1 MEESGLPFASS
12 TKPAHAGLLR
22 SCVALVLIGLL
33 VGTAGML
40 LPRKLALF
48 VRTAQGSVWPWGHH
62 KGVLMHVATQDCRFH
77 PENFLEH
84 RDNYVGSASSG
95 IGGFPCGYAIGASTS
110 LNGKLMTPPF
120 ASADDLWMSGH
131 VFFPEQWRL
140 PLTYSCGD
148 HVCTMGAH
156 MWRLHSSL
164 DKPRVTVDINI
175 PSGSDKLQMYVFFRE
190 KDQLR
195 GSPVRGMA
203 KTVNYY
209 PAGDGLRGHWQ
220 FWEFHLHLGTPGK
233 KDGFLRF
240 YAEGR
245 LVDSLENQPFLPR
258 NAGRDWWI
266 RYADVQ
272 SNISVSEHCTLC
284 GRTWPKSYEWLTNEV
299 TICSGMRCRDGKKLD

>member
-1 MEESGLPFASS
+1 VPLPSI
-12 TKPAHAGLLR
+12 TKRTRGGLLR
-22 SCVALVLIGLL
+22 SCIALVLIGLM
-33 VGTAGML
+33 VGAAGTML
-40 LPRKLALF
+40 LGKLPHF
-48 VRTAQGSVWPWGHH
+48 VQTAQGSIWPWSRHR
-62 KGVLMHVATQDCRFH
+62 GVLMHVATQDCRLH
-77 PENFLEH
+77 PEDFLEH
-84 RDNYVGSASSG
+84 KENYVGSASSDN
-95 IGGFPCGYAIGASTS
+95 GGLPCGYAIGASEM
-110 LNGKLMTPPF
+110 LNGKLMSPPF
-120 ASADDLWMSGH
+120 APADDLWMSGH

-148 HVCTMGAH
+148 HICTMGAH
-156 MWRLHSSL
+156 LWRLHSSL
-164 DKPRVTVDINI
+164 NKPRVTVDINI

-190 KDQLR
+190 RDQLP

-233 KDGFLRF
+233 EDGFLRF

-245 LVDSLENQPFLPR
+245 LVDSLEHQPFLPR

-272 SNISVSEHCTLC
+272 SNISVSKHCTPC
-284 GRTWPKSYEWLTNEV
+284 DKTWPRSYEWLTNEL
-299 TICSGMRCRDGKKLD
+299 TICSGMRCRDGRKLD